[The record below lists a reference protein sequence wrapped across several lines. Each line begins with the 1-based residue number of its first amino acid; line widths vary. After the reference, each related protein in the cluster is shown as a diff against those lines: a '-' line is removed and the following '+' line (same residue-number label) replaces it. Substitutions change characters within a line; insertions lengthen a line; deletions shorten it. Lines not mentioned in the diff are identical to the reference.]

1 MNVGFMEKLIR
12 VQKIISNSGFASRRE
27 VEKMIADGEVTI
39 NGRIAIL
46 GDKAK
51 NTDAITVK
59 GKLLS
64 LEQSQ
69 KVYYVLNKPP
79 KTVSTSK
86 DQFNRRTVVDLVPN
100 TYRVVPV
107 GRLDYNT
114 TGAILLTNDYEL
126 VNNLI
131 HPKYQIKRVYRAR
144 LDNPLTLKEFQ
155 QLNSGVIVNGKISHQ
170 IVDQVENKSYMVT
183 LHVGTYHHVKK
194 LFEAVGRKV
203 VNLKRISYAN
213 IDVAKMP
220 EGYWRPLTLKEL
232 KDLKAIVREQIQK
245 YNENNEE

>member
-1 MNVGFMEKLIR
+1 MEKLIR

-203 VNLKRISYAN
+203 VNLKRISYGN

>member
-1 MNVGFMEKLIR
+1 MEKLIR